1 MVSQLPFGEYQ
12 LKFRVSAEDAWSS
25 IPNYNG
31 SIDVL
36 MLSAVQPE
44 RVVSGEASRVTLT
57 LSSGSVAQNGDRIR
71 FVKNPTGFTSINP
84 CAEYGYPLPESMTI
98 SFLSVS
104 ETASEQY
111 EATTNGNDFTSL
123 LSAGDKV
130 IVVDR
135 DDVDK
140 KSYKMTI
147 SSITADKITFVEF
160 LNAIDESKQ
169 FMLQKV
175 NEFELEVVNGVTQ
188 TKEPVSFATANADVT
203 VCYIRK
209 PVANNAWYA
218 LANGFHVVSVDTL
231 GVTNVMEP
239 AKHIMAVKD
248 QPVTIQFRGV
258 GLRYADRAYFVEA
271 GAPCAN
277 DASAVEL
284 DYSAESDVFTFGV
297 FTFPA
302 ATRYE
307 LCYMY
312 GSTFTS
318 QEAPVFRKVEAIEVS
333 VHTVLATQSVSKGLT
348 TGFVA
353 DYERR

>member
-1 MVSQLPFGEYQ
+1 M
-12 LKFRVSAEDAWSS
+12 
-25 IPNYNG
+25 
-31 SIDVL
+31 
-36 MLSAVQPE
+36 
-44 RVVSGEASRVTLT
+44 
-57 LSSGSVAQNGDRIR
+57 
-71 FVKNPTGFTSINP
+71 
-84 CAEYGYPLPESMTI
+84 
-98 SFLSVS
+98 SVS

-271 GAPCAN
+271 GAPWRQRRVGGGVGLLCGVRTSSPSECSRSLLPQDTSCATCTE
-277 DASAVEL
+277 ARSPHRRPRCSARWRRL
-284 DYSAESDVFTFGV
+284 RCRC
-297 FTFPA
+297 
-302 ATRYE
+302 TR
-307 LCYMY
+307 CW
-312 GSTFTS
+312 
-318 QEAPVFRKVEAIEVS
+318 
-333 VHTVLATQSVSKGLT
+333 
-348 TGFVA
+348 
-353 DYERR
+353 RRSL

>member
-1 MVSQLPFGEYQ
+1 M
-12 LKFRVSAEDAWSS
+12 
-25 IPNYNG
+25 
-31 SIDVL
+31 
-36 MLSAVQPE
+36 
-44 RVVSGEASRVTLT
+44 
-57 LSSGSVAQNGDRIR
+57 
-71 FVKNPTGFTSINP
+71 
-84 CAEYGYPLPESMTI
+84 
-98 SFLSVS
+98 
-104 ETASEQY
+104 
-111 EATTNGNDFTSL
+111 
-123 LSAGDKV
+123 
-130 IVVDR
+130 DR

-297 FTFPA
+297 FTSLLPQDTSC
-302 ATRYE
+302 ATCTEARSPRRRPRCSARWRRLRC
-307 LCYMY
+307 LC
-312 GSTFTS
+312 T
-318 QEAPVFRKVEAIEVS
+318 RCW
-333 VHTVLATQSVSKGLT
+333 
-348 TGFVA
+348 
-353 DYERR
+353 RRSL